1 MHSVL
6 LNRWVRY
13 LRCGDSVATA
23 FLESSLLSKRT
34 CWNVCVTIPLDRLAR
49 TQVWLPVFQRCSSRG
64 QIVIYYCCYYWV
76 FFCKLSAPPEWR
88 VAMSQLLHFLG
99 VVVVAASC
107 CFLACL
113 CFSFSTYFRSLLSVF
128 SSWVVSET
136 QGWGGE
142 SSLQASSRGA
152 LQPPPPPPPPEIK
165 KKNEGIQLKVQW
177 RQNSVDGVTSTLHTT
192 CKEFKKDARGFFVSR
207 LTWANYL
214 HPQERGKKKALKRN

>member
-1 MHSVL
+1 M
-6 LNRWVRY
+6 
-13 LRCGDSVATA
+13 LR
-23 FLESSLLSKRT
+23 FLWIGSHGLRF
-34 CWNVCVTIPLDRLAR
+34 DY
-49 TQVWLPVFQRCSSRG
+49 QCSSDVVHEARSLFI
-64 QIVIYYCCYYWV
+64 IVVIIECSFASWV
-76 FFCKLSAPPEWR
+76 HHLSEEWR
-88 VAMSQLLHFLG
+88 CLSFFIFWG

-214 HPQERGKKKALKRN
+214 HPQERGKKKALKRI